1 MHLVST
7 LLYSCGPEDCFY
19 LRLLAF
25 MDFKPAK
32 GEANL
37 YENEH

>member
-1 MHLVST
+1 MCLVSI
-7 LLYSCGPEDCFY
+7 LLYCSGPEDCFY
-19 LRLLAF
+19 LCLLAF
-25 MDFKPAK
+25 MDFKPSK